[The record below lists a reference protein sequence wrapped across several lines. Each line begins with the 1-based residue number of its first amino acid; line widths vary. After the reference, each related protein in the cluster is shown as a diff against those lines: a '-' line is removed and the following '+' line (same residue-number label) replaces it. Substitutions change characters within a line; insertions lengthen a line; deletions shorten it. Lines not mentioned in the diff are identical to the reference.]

1 MKKITIIRFSIVVT
15 VQLMWQFSSFN
26 EDFNI
31 HVSLYAL
38 IATKSVVA
46 LRE

>member
-1 MKKITIIRFSIVVT
+1 MKEITIIRFSIVVT
-15 VQLMWQFSSFN
+15 VQLMCPFPSFN

-31 HVSLYAL
+31 YFSFYAFNA
-38 IATKSVVA
+38 IISVVA